1 MILIVTSQGEIWTTS
16 FFPRQSEMVDEK
28 EKAEKII
35 PKKKIGKDGKK
46 ARKHNRSK
54 VDSNTFKRPENGKG
68 ILIRIFNEAVTYDG
82 IHEEDIISKKES
94 ENRILW
100 LAIVFQILIAIF
112 TTSLTIVFIGT
123 QNQSNIVILQNIT
136 EPLGLKG
143 FAIQHVALIF
153 QDGSIYDISLNE
165 NVSNS
170 KQYVMKLP
178 ADDFY
183 FGFSNPSE
191 GLQLISSS
199 LSRTITKY
207 NSILGHKTIV
217 SSLPKKWFQSCDKR
231 YQVDCKDLMFSE
243 GIQVGKMFWLW
254 SKKIKG

>member
-1 MILIVTSQGEIWTTS
+1 MFGEK
-16 FFPRQSEMVDEK
+16 V
-28 EKAEKII
+28 KAEKII
-35 PKKKIGKDGKK
+35 PKKKIGKDGKI
-46 ARKHNRSK
+46 ARKHKRSK
-54 VDSNTFKRPENGKG
+54 IDSNIFKRPENEKG

-94 ENRILW
+94 QNRILW
-100 LAIVFQILIAIF
+100 FAIVFQILIAILA
-112 TTSLTIVFIGT
+112 TSLTIVFIDT
-123 QNQSNIVILQNIT
+123 KNQSSILILPNIT
-136 EPLGLKG
+136 EPLGLKE

-207 NSILGHKTIV
+207 NSKLGHKTIV
-217 SSLPKKWFQSCDKR
+217 SSLPKKWFKSCDEH
-231 YQVDCKDLMFSE
+231 YEIDCMDLMFSE
-243 GIQVGKMFWLW
+243 GIQVGNVFWLW
-254 SKKIKG
+254 SKKLKG